1 VDDSPD
7 KNQPSIFNSA
17 PQAEGSENTNL
28 RPVHPM
34 RSLTRLVIGGV
45 EVGIDELFRL
55 LQIWEEEVELNKS
68 AVPGAGG
75 SDSTLEETSKNT
87 LRHALIGLIFET
99 QERVETETRILGQ
112 LGKVINRWAIPW
124 TQPFKALYQ
133 SQYTAPV
140 RNRFERLVARGE
152 AETARWVETGR
163 AEDAHS
169 RKLAQIAFDKSIDEY
184 IEYLTSN
191 PEVQEL
197 VQQQSSGL
205 ANEVIEEVRERTV
218 SADNL
223 LEGIARSLLHRV
235 PRAALPEPPPSL
247 RKIAAPRTA
256 RNKDGSK

>member
-7 KNQPSIFNSA
+7 KNPPSNLNSA
-17 PQAEGSENTNL
+17 SHPEGSEKTNL
-28 RPVHPM
+28 QPVHPM

-45 EVGIDELFRL
+45 EVGIEELFRL
-55 LQIWEEEVELNKS
+55 LQVWEEEASLNNR
-68 AVPGAGG
+68 ADPDAGG
-75 SDSTLEETSKNT
+75 SGSALKETSNTT

-99 QERVETETRILGQ
+99 QEHLEREARILGQ
-112 LGKVINRWAIPW
+112 VGMVINRWAGPW
-124 TQPFKALYQ
+124 AEPLHTLFH
-133 SQYTAPV
+133 SRYTAPV
-140 RNRFERLVARGE
+140 RSRFERLVARGE
-152 AETARWVETGR
+152 AEAARWVEIGR

-169 RKLAQIAFDKSIDEY
+169 RKLAQVAFDKTIDEY

-197 VQQQSSGL
+197 VQQQSTGL

-235 PRAALPEPPPSL
+235 PRAALPEPPSSL
-247 RKIAAPRTA
+247 RKIAAPRSA
-256 RNKDGSK
+256 RNKEGSK